1 MKAAIIKRIKAE
13 DMFGAPLKMKYK
25 GKGGAY
31 STMCS
36 ALTSIGIKIFLAALV
51 IDKFI
56 DIASRNNASYIFNRK
71 AIDESK
77 VNNVKMD
84 GEGMLIYF

>member
-1 MKAAIIKRIKAE
+1 
-13 DMFGAPLKMKYK
+13 MFGAPLKMKYK

-31 STMCS
+31 STLCS

-51 IDKFI
+51 VDKLV
-56 DIASRNNASYIFNRK
+56 DIASRNNATYIFNRK

-77 VNNVKMD
+77 VNNVKLEE
-84 GEGMLIYF
+84 EGLLIYF